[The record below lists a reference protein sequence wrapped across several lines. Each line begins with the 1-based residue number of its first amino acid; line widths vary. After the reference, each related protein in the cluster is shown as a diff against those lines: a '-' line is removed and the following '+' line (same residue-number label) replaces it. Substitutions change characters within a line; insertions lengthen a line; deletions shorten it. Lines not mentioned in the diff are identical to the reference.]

1 MGIKH
6 FFVWFKKYFNNNI
19 SKLEN
24 GKNFSDINVNV
35 DNLMIDMNGLF
46 HTSTQKIFQYGSF
59 KPVQRLLRQ
68 PNTQRVNF
76 IEKQKEVFE
85 DICKNIEIIMNIVK
99 PNKRLILCVDGPAPL
114 TKQNQQRQRR
124 FRSVMESGKNYCNF
138 DSNSLTPGTKFMDHL
153 TKYIDWYI
161 RKKISEDEKWANIE
175 VVFSNEKVPGEG
187 EHKLINYIRKYGNKN
202 ETYCVHGLDAD
213 LIMLCLG
220 TGFEKMYI
228 LRDELSDKSYHYN
241 VIDIGLSR
249 IDIANMLKWQD
260 ETKCVFSHINSIY
273 DFIFMC
279 FTVGNDFLPH
289 IPGIEIIL
297 GGIDF
302 MIEIY
307 KTVGESYGHLTISNN
322 NDIRFNKKNLAIFL
336 STISQYEK
344 EIFEQKLQE
353 GKKYIP
359 DKILNNNATRIEEK
373 WEVNI
378 ENYRNDYYS
387 NHFQENNLEK
397 VSHDYLDGM
406 RWVLSYYIYG
416 VPDWKWRY
424 NYHYAPFSVTLA
436 KHLKTY
442 KFSEYTK
449 TSPISP
455 FIQLLCVLPPKS
467 SRLLPKPLDNILNNK
482 LHEYCPEVL
491 EIDYDGKRQQWEG
504 IVKLP
509 MIDYDVVKKEYD
521 NYIENVDENEK
532 KRNKIGKSLIY
543 KKIKTSNMYKSFY
556 GDFFSHANVCFI
568 DF

>member
-6 FFVWFKKYFNNNI
+6 FFIWFKKNFNNNI
-19 SKLEN
+19 TKLEIN
-24 GKNFSDINVNV
+24 KKFSDINVDI

-46 HTSTQKIFQYGSF
+46 HNSTQKIFEYGNF
-59 KPVQRLLRQ
+59 KPNKRLLGKSNLQRL
-68 PNTQRVNF
+68 NF
-76 IEKQKEVFE
+76 MEKQKNVFE
-85 DICKNIEIIMNIVK
+85 DICKNIDHIFNIVNPK
-99 PNKRLILCVDGPAPL
+99 KRIILCVDGSAPL

-124 FRSVMESGKNYCNF
+124 FRSAIESDKNCCIF

-161 RKKISEDEKWANIE
+161 RKKISEDENWRNIE
-175 VVFSNEKVPGEG
+175 VIFSNEKVPGEG
-187 EHKLINYIRKYGNKN
+187 EHKLINYIRRYGDKN
-202 ETYCVHGLDAD
+202 QSYCVHGLDAD

-228 LRDELSDKSYHYN
+228 LRDELCDKSYQYN

-249 IDIANMLKWQD
+249 NDISKMLKWTD
-260 ETKCVFSHINSIY
+260 ESKYVFSGINSIY

-302 MIEIY
+302 MIDIY
-307 KTVGESYGHLTISNN
+307 KTVGENYGHLTISNN
-322 NDIRFNKKNLAIFL
+322 NTIRFNKKNLAIFL

-359 DKILNNNATRIEEK
+359 DKILNNSSTHKGEK

-378 ENYRNDYYS
+378 ESYRNEYYN
-387 NHFQENNLEK
+387 NHFQEDDLER
-397 VSHDYLDGM
+397 VCHEYLDGM
-406 RWVLSYYIYG
+406 KWVLSYYIYG

-424 NYHYAPFSVTLA
+424 NHHYAPFSVTLA
-436 KHLKTY
+436 KYLKTY
-442 KFSEYTK
+442 KFSEYPK
-449 TSPISP
+449 TCPISP

-467 SRLLPKPLDNILNNK
+467 SRLLPKPLDDILNNK
-482 LHEYCPEVL
+482 LHKYCPEKV
-491 EIDYDGKRQQWEG
+491 EIDYDGKRHEWEG

-509 MIDYDVVKKEYD
+509 MIDYDTVKKEYD
-521 NYIENVDENEK
+521 IYIENVNENEK

-543 KKIKTSNMYKSFY
+543 KKIKTGSIYKSFY
-556 GDFFSHANVCFI
+556 GDFLSYTSVCFI